1 MAKAIVDPGEV
12 KRFARDLAKFNAE
25 LQALTSGLRARM
37 SGLEASWRDQE
48 QRKFADE
55 FDQTMKVLAR
65 FMESSEQHV
74 GFLMKK
80 ASHIEEYLSQ
90 R

>member
-1 MAKAIVDPGEV
+1 MAKAIVDPGEL
-12 KRFARDLAKFNAE
+12 KRFARDLSRFNAE
-25 LQALTSGLRARM
+25 LQALTGGLRARM
-37 SGLEASWRDQE
+37 AGLEASWRDQE
-48 QRKFADE
+48 QRKFAEE
-55 FDQTMKVLAR
+55 FDQTMKVLGR

-80 ASHIEEYLSQ
+80 ASHIEDYLSQ